1 MPARPRGPCPGLPP
15 RPTLVKEGQRP
26 LLLRAGRRVPG
37 VVLGH
42 RRHTPPRASLE
53 PGPSLPAWV
62 AAVRLSWQHSL
73 PHQAEAEPNS
83 GPKLWVLKHP
93 SEPRRPQRA
102 NSPWWK
108 PPGPSQVT
116 GNCEV
121 MPCSCCRVLTLA
133 QISHTHTHTH
143 SSHSP
148 GRMRCRVSSR
158 QRRAAVWRRPSEP
171 LRRPRRTLSPAPC
184 WSGGAWGLGD

>member
-37 VVLGH
+37 VMLGH
-42 RRHTPPRASLE
+42 CRHTPPRASLK

-83 GPKLWVLKHP
+83 GPELWVLKHP

-116 GNCEV
+116 GN
-121 MPCSCCRVLTLA
+121 
-133 QISHTHTHTH
+133 
-143 SSHSP
+143 
-148 GRMRCRVSSR
+148 
-158 QRRAAVWRRPSEP
+158 
-171 LRRPRRTLSPAPC
+171 
-184 WSGGAWGLGD
+184 